1 MLESTREMENNNNNN
16 KKTKKSHNNA
26 SSEHDILGKFS
37 DSLKNVFR
45 EIF

>member
-1 MLESTREMENNNNNN
+1 MLESNIDIETNSN
-16 KKTKKSHNNA
+16 KKSKKSQNHV

-37 DSLKNVFR
+37 DSLKSVFK